1 MALTQKDLQLIKET
15 LQPEFNTLGNR
26 ISGIDV
32 RIDKLEKNMTSL
44 KRQNRK
50 DHNSIINILDR
61 ADIKLGKRVTR
72 IENHL
77 GLPPFNPTL

>member
-50 DHNSIINILDR
+50 EKTLNLLFTFLLFHFLNS
-61 ADIKLGKRVTR
+61 
-72 IENHL
+72 NH
-77 GLPPFNPTL
+77 F